1 MSESPLRCQIPWERY
16 GLIAAIVRELY
27 PRSPQLGKTV
37 LQKVVYLL
45 QDLAGVPI
53 GYRFQFYTY
62 GPFSV
67 ELLEDL
73 DLVEGLGGVKIH
85 RVVSLTG
92 GFDIVPGGRAD
103 DLIRKAG
110 NWLEGRGANDAI
122 SRVVEDYGHL
132 SARDLE
138 LRATVVYVVRD
149 LELRG
154 TVGDNDR
161 VKEVVKDLKPRFGAP
176 EIEDAVQELHRNWMS
191 ADGRVGDASKSD
203 QGL

>member
-1 MSESPLRCQIPWERY
+1 MTENPLGSKVPWERY
-16 GLIAAIVRELY
+16 GLIAAVVSALHR
-27 PRSPQLGKTV
+27 RSPQLGKTV

-45 QDLAGVPI
+45 QDLVRLPI

-67 ELLEDL
+67 ELLQDL
-73 DLVEGLGGVKIH
+73 DLVEGLGGVKIN

-92 GFDIVPGGRAD
+92 GFEILPGDRAD
-103 DLIRKAG
+103 DLIRKAD
-110 NWLEGRGANDAI
+110 NWLKEQGADDAI
-122 SRVVEDYGHL
+122 SRIVADYGHL

-154 TVGDNDR
+154 TIGDNGR
-161 VKEVVKDLKPRFGAP
+161 VKEVVGDLKPRFGAR
-176 EIEDAVQELHRNWMS
+176 EIEGAILELDRKGYLPM
-191 ADGRVGDASKSD
+191 AKSETQAEVD